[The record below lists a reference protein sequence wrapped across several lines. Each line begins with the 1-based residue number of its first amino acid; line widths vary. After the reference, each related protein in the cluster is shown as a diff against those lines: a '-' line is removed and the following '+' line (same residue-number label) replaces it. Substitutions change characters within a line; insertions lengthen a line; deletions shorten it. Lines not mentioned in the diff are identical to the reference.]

1 MAETPY
7 ATMASGEFERRVQQV
22 LESPHKASVQEV
34 MDLLRE
40 ALAISSEIY
49 SGRRW
54 QSIETAPRDGE
65 MILAATAD
73 GRMMIWKASLLQVAM
88 EPTLSRHLQFP
99 ATHWMPLP
107 EPPEVI
113 HE

>member
-1 MAETPY
+1 MGKKENLS
-7 ATMASGEFERRVQQV
+7 ATDG
-22 LESPHKASVQEV
+22 
-34 MDLLRE
+34 
-40 ALAISSEIY
+40 
-49 SGRRW
+49 W
-54 QSIETAPRDGE
+54 QPIETAPRDGE

-107 EPPEVI
+107 EPPEVSRGL
-113 HE
+113 